1 MLTNAISLN
10 RLKGGRCEE
19 LISWKNSFKRLNEEY
34 ETVNKKRQALEN
46 LLNTGRIS
54 QSTFDDFNAEI
65 NEAVAEI
72 ERQRK
77 ALLDKMNAK
86 MKELETQIKTLET
99 LLANFEI
106 QHVTG
111 EVEEEVYQREIA
123 LLSAG
128 LEHAKNE
135 LNAIK
140 EATSQLSSSIQAL
153 TADVKQEGIEQQPP
167 QVSQPEVEQKLSE
180 TTVEFVEVGKT
191 EQEQKQEG

>member
-1 MLTNAISLN
+1 MLANAIFLN
-10 RLKGGRCEE
+10 RLKSGRCEE

-34 ETVNKKRQALEN
+34 ETVNKKKQALEN

-65 NEAVAEI
+65 SEAVAEI
-72 ERQRK
+72 ERQRR

-140 EATSQLSSSIQAL
+140 EAASQLSSSMQTL
-153 TADVKQEGIEQQPP
+153 TAEVKQEGAEPQPP
-167 QVSQPEVEQKLSE
+167 QVSQLETEQKLSE
-180 TTVEFVEVGKT
+180 AAVEFVEVGET
-191 EQEQKQEG
+191 EQKQEG

>member
-10 RLKGGRCEE
+10 RLKSGRCEE

-72 ERQRK
+72 ERQRRT
-77 ALLDKMNAK
+77 LLDKMNAK

-135 LNAIK
+135 LTAIK
-140 EATSQLSSSIQAL
+140 EATSQLSNSLQAL
-153 TADVKQEGIEQQPP
+153 TADVEPQPP
-167 QVSQPEVEQKLSE
+167 QVSQPETEQKLSE
-180 TTVEFVEVGKT
+180 TAVEFVEVGKT
-191 EQEQKQEG
+191 EQEQKQQG

>member
-10 RLKGGRCEE
+10 RLKSGRCEE

-72 ERQRK
+72 ERQRRT
-77 ALLDKMNAK
+77 LLDKMNAK

-111 EVEEEVYQREIA
+111 EVGEEVYQREIA

-135 LNAIK
+135 LTAIK
-140 EATSQLSSSIQAL
+140 EATSQLSNSLQAL
-153 TADVKQEGIEQQPP
+153 TADVEPQPP
-167 QVSQPEVEQKLSE
+167 QVSQPETEQKLSE
-180 TTVEFVEVGKT
+180 TAVEFVEVGKT
-191 EQEQKQEG
+191 EQEQKQQG

>member
-1 MLTNAISLN
+1 M
-10 RLKGGRCEE
+10 
-19 LISWKNSFKRLNEEY
+19 ISWKNSFKRLNEEY

-72 ERQRK
+72 ERQRRT
-77 ALLDKMNAK
+77 LLDKMNAK

-135 LNAIK
+135 LTAIK
-140 EATSQLSSSIQAL
+140 EATSQLSNSLQAL
-153 TADVKQEGIEQQPP
+153 TADVEPQPP
-167 QVSQPEVEQKLSE
+167 QVSQPETEQKLSE
-180 TTVEFVEVGKT
+180 TAVEFVEVGKT
-191 EQEQKQEG
+191 EQEQKQQG